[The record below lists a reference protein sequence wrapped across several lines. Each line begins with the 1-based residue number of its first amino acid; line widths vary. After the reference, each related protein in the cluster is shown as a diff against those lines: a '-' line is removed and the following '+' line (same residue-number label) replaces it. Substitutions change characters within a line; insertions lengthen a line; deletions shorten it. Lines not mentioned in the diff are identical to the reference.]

1 MPTIAGICEIPYTNK
16 TMGNDI
22 LKTAMTLLFWLTKNE
37 SIELWS
43 NKQ

>member
-22 LKTAMTLLFWLTKNE
+22 LKTGNDIAFLV
-37 SIELWS
+37 
-43 NKQ
+43 NKKMSPSSYGV